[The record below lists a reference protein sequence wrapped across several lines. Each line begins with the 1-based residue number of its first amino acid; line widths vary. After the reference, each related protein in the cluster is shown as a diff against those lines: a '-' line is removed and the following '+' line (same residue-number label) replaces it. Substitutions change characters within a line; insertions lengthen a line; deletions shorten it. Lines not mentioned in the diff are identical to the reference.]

1 MIEYAKYRS
10 RYASRIDPITRDRLD
25 LGMSIEETIGYE
37 AVYDQFIL
45 VRNLTDGID
54 LIEII
59 NHLYKEYN
67 AKLSVD
73 HLTEQHNDYM
83 SLVIF
88 YDKDDNEVFNLRI
101 IHDVSMLMYDIKN
114 QKFFVINVNDLQQLY
129 VKEKETELFKD

>member
-1 MIEYAKYRS
+1 MIEYAKFRS

-25 LGMSIEETIGYE
+25 LGPIEETIGYE
-37 AVYDQFIL
+37 AVYDHFIL

-73 HLTEQHNDYM
+73 HLTERHNDYM
-83 SLVIF
+83 SLIVF
-88 YDKDDNEVFNLRI
+88 YDKDDNEIFNLKI
-101 IHDVSMLMYDIKN
+101 AHDISMLMYDIKN
-114 QKFFVINVNDLQQLY
+114 QKFFVVNVNDLQQLY
-129 VKEKETELFKD
+129 VKEKETELFRD

>member
-10 RYASRIDPITRDRLD
+10 RYASRIDPITRDRPD
-25 LGMSIEETIGYE
+25 LGMCIVETIGHE
-37 AVYDQFIL
+37 AVYDHFIL

-73 HLTEQHNDYM
+73 HLAERHNDYM
-83 SLVIF
+83 SLIVF
-88 YDKDDNEVFNLRI
+88 YDKDDNEVFNLKI
-101 IHDVSMLMYDIKN
+101 IRDISMLMYDITN
-114 QKFFVINVNDLQQLY
+114 QKFFVVNVNDLQQLY
-129 VKEKETELFKD
+129 VKED

>member
-10 RYASRIDPITRDRLD
+10 RYASRIYPITRDRLD
-25 LGMSIEETIGYE
+25 LGTSIEEIIGYE

-73 HLTEQHNDYM
+73 HLTERHNDYM
-83 SLVIF
+83 SLIVF

-129 VKEKETELFKD
+129 VKEKETELFRD

>member
-1 MIEYAKYRS
+1 MIEYAKFRS

-25 LGMSIEETIGYE
+25 LGPIEETIGYE
-37 AVYDQFIL
+37 AVYDHFIL

-73 HLTEQHNDYM
+73 HLTERHNDYM
-83 SLVIF
+83 SLIVL

-114 QKFFVINVNDLQQLY
+114 QKFFVVNVNDLQQLY
-129 VKEKETELFKD
+129 VKEKETELFRD

>member
-1 MIEYAKYRS
+1 MIEYAKFRS

-25 LGMSIEETIGYE
+25 LGPIEETIGYE
-37 AVYDQFIL
+37 AVYDHFIL

-73 HLTEQHNDYM
+73 HLTERHNDYM
-83 SLVIF
+83 SLIVF

-114 QKFFVINVNDLQQLY
+114 QKFFVVNVNDLQQLY
-129 VKEKETELFKD
+129 VKEKETELFRD

>member
-25 LGMSIEETIGYE
+25 LGPIEETIGYE
-37 AVYDQFIL
+37 AVYDHFIL

-59 NHLYKEYN
+59 NHLYKEHN

-73 HLTEQHNDYM
+73 HLTERHNDYM
-83 SLVIF
+83 SLIVF
-88 YDKDDNEVFNLRI
+88 YDKNDNEVFNLRI

-114 QKFFVINVNDLQQLY
+114 QKFFVVNVNDLQQLY
-129 VKEKETELFKD
+129 VKED

>member
-25 LGMSIEETIGYE
+25 LGPIEETIGYE
-37 AVYDQFIL
+37 AVYDHFIL
-45 VRNLTDGID
+45 GRNLTDGID

-73 HLTEQHNDYM
+73 HLTERHNDYM
-83 SLVIF
+83 SLIVF

-114 QKFFVINVNDLQQLY
+114 QKFFVVNVNDLQQLY
-129 VKEKETELFKD
+129 VKEKETELFRD

>member
-25 LGMSIEETIGYE
+25 LGPIEETIGYE
-37 AVYDQFIL
+37 AVYDHFIL

-73 HLTEQHNDYM
+73 HLTERHNDYM
-83 SLVIF
+83 SLIVF

-129 VKEKETELFKD
+129 VKEKETELFRD

>member
-1 MIEYAKYRS
+1 MIEYAKFRS

-25 LGMSIEETIGYE
+25 LGPIEETIGYE
-37 AVYDQFIL
+37 AVYDHFIL

-73 HLTEQHNDYM
+73 HLTERHNDYM
-83 SLVIF
+83 SLIVF
-88 YDKDDNEVFNLRI
+88 YDKDDNAVFYIQKTLNEDVLIPLVANEFYNYIRI
-101 IHDVSMLMYDIKN
+101 GYQTNWGTTVRIYN
-114 QKFFVINVNDLQQLY
+114 RENR
-129 VKEKETELFKD
+129 

>member
-25 LGMSIEETIGYE
+25 LGPIEETIGYE
-37 AVYDQFIL
+37 AVYDYFIL

-73 HLTEQHNDYM
+73 HLTERHNDYM
-83 SLVIF
+83 SLIVF

-114 QKFFVINVNDLQQLY
+114 QKFFVVNVNDLQQLY
-129 VKEKETELFKD
+129 VKED

>member
-25 LGMSIEETIGYE
+25 LGPIEETIGYE
-37 AVYDQFIL
+37 AVYDHFIL

-83 SLVIF
+83 SLIIF
-88 YDKDDNEVFNLRI
+88 YDKDDNEIFNLRI

-129 VKEKETELFKD
+129 VKEKETELFRD

>member
-1 MIEYAKYRS
+1 MIEYAKFRS

-25 LGMSIEETIGYE
+25 LGPIEETIGYE
-37 AVYDQFIL
+37 AVYDHFIL

-54 LIEII
+54 LIKII
-59 NHLYKEYN
+59 NHLYKKYN
-67 AKLSVD
+67 VNLSVD

-88 YDKDDNEVFNLRI
+88 YDKDDNEIFNLKI
-101 IHDVSMLMYDIKN
+101 AHDISMLMYDIKN

-129 VKEKETELFKD
+129 VKEKETELVRD

>member
-37 AVYDQFIL
+37 AVYDHFIL
-45 VRNLTDGID
+45 VQNLTDGID
-54 LIEII
+54 LIAII

-67 AKLSVD
+67 VNLSVD
-73 HLTEQHNDYM
+73 HLTEQHNDYI

-88 YDKDDNEVFNLRI
+88 YDKDDNEIFNLKI
-101 IHDVSMLMYDIKN
+101 AHDISMLMYDIKN

-129 VKEKETELFKD
+129 VKEKETELFRD

>member
-10 RYASRIDPITRDRLD
+10 RYASRIYPITRDRLD
-25 LGMSIEETIGYE
+25 LGTSIEEIIGYE

-73 HLTEQHNDYM
+73 HLTERHNDYM
-83 SLVIF
+83 SLIVF

-114 QKFFVINVNDLQQLY
+114 QKFFVVNVNDLQQLY
-129 VKEKETELFKD
+129 VKEN

>member
-1 MIEYAKYRS
+1 MIEYAKFRS

-25 LGMSIEETIGYE
+25 LGPIEETIGYE
-37 AVYDQFIL
+37 AVYDHFIL

-54 LIEII
+54 LTEII

-67 AKLSVD
+67 VNLSVD
-73 HLTEQHNDYM
+73 HLTERHNDYM
-83 SLVIF
+83 SLIVL

-114 QKFFVINVNDLQQLY
+114 QKFFVVNVNDLQQLY
-129 VKEKETELFKD
+129 VKEKETELFRD

>member
-1 MIEYAKYRS
+1 MIEYAKFRS

-25 LGMSIEETIGYE
+25 LGPIEETIGYE
-37 AVYDQFIL
+37 AVYDHFIL

-73 HLTEQHNDYM
+73 HLTERHNDYM
-83 SLVIF
+83 SLIVF

-114 QKFFVINVNDLQQLY
+114 QKFFVVNINDLQQLY
-129 VKEKETELFKD
+129 VKEKETELFRD

>member
-10 RYASRIDPITRDRLD
+10 RYAFRIGPITRDRLD

-37 AVYDQFIL
+37 AVYDHFIL

-73 HLTEQHNDYM
+73 HLTERHNDYM
-83 SLVIF
+83 SLI
-88 YDKDDNEVFNLRI
+88 VFMIKMTMRFLILGLFMMYLCSCMILKIKNSLLL
-101 IHDVSMLMYDIKN
+101 MLMIYSN
-114 QKFFVINVNDLQQLY
+114 Y
-129 VKEKETELFKD
+129 M

>member
-37 AVYDQFIL
+37 AVYDHFIL
-45 VRNLTDGID
+45 VQNLTDGID
-54 LIEII
+54 LIAII

-67 AKLSVD
+67 VNLSVD

-88 YDKDDNEVFNLRI
+88 YDKDDKVFNLKI
-101 IHDVSMLMYDIKN
+101 AHDISMLMYDIKN

-129 VKEKETELFKD
+129 VKEKETELFRD

>member
-1 MIEYAKYRS
+1 MIEYDKYRS

-37 AVYDQFIL
+37 AVYDHFIL

-54 LIEII
+54 LIKII
-59 NHLYKEYN
+59 NHLYKKYN
-67 AKLSVD
+67 VNLSVD

-88 YDKDDNEVFNLRI
+88 YDKDDNEIFNLKI
-101 IHDVSMLMYDIKN
+101 AHDISMLMYDIKN

-129 VKEKETELFKD
+129 VKEKETELFRD

>member
-10 RYASRIDPITRDRLD
+10 RYAFRIGPITRDRLD

-37 AVYDQFIL
+37 AVYDHFIL

-54 LIEII
+54 LIKII

-67 AKLSVD
+67 VNLSVD

-83 SLVIF
+83 SLI
-88 YDKDDNEVFNLRI
+88 VFMIKMTMRFLILGLFMMYLCSCMILKIKNSLLL
-101 IHDVSMLMYDIKN
+101 MLMIYSN
-114 QKFFVINVNDLQQLY
+114 Y
-129 VKEKETELFKD
+129 M

>member
-10 RYASRIDPITRDRLD
+10 RYASRIYPITRDRLD
-25 LGMSIEETIGYE
+25 LGTSIEEIIGYE

-45 VRNLTDGID
+45 VRNLTDDID

-73 HLTEQHNDYM
+73 HLTERHNDYM
-83 SLVIF
+83 SLIVF

-129 VKEKETELFKD
+129 VKEKETELFRD

>member
-10 RYASRIDPITRDRLD
+10 RYASRIYPITRDRLD
-25 LGMSIEETIGYE
+25 LGTSIEEIIGYE

-73 HLTEQHNDYM
+73 HLTERHNDYM
-83 SLVIF
+83 SLIVF

-114 QKFFVINVNDLQQLY
+114 QKFFVVNVNDLQQLY